1 MAIVFSSVTKLTV
14 NLLLTYW
21 KSVSYKYH
29 QGVIGLEPREFIL
42 NLLQHYGYIGLYL
55 LFVIDTLG
63 VFLPSKT
70 MLMVSGFLVSQGYIK
85 HIPLFFAALT
95 GSLTGFLTGYLI
107 GVKVGKPFLN
117 KYGKYMHLTPELLS
131 KAEKWFAR
139 YGTAAILIAYF
150 IPGLRHIVPYLS
162 GIAQM
167 PARKVMLCAF
177 TGATLWILTFTF
189 IGRFVGN
196 NWSAVKSIISDY
208 ALEIGGV
215 VVAVVLVAFLIRQC
229 LGKNSDNKRV

>member
-1 MAIVFSSVTKLTV
+1 MGLKYRIVLVV
-14 NLLLTYW
+14 RI
-21 KSVSYKYH
+21 H
-29 QGVIGLEPREFIL
+29 GGVIGLEPRVFIL
-42 NLLQHYGYIGLYL
+42 NLLQQYGYIGLYF

-95 GSLTGFLTGYLI
+95 GSLTGFFAGFLI
-107 GVKVGKPFLN
+107 GVKFGKPFLD
-117 KYGKYMHLTPELLS
+117 KYGKYLHLTPELLV

-162 GIAQM
+162 GMAQM

-196 NWSAVKSIISDY
+196 NWSVVKSIIGDY
-208 ALEIGGV
+208 SLVIGGV
-215 VVAVVLVAFLIRQC
+215 MVVVVLVGFLIRQRV
-229 LGKNSDNKRV
+229 LKNSANKRV